1 MPNRSGDAKVIVM
14 NLKLYVAALAVG
26 AACVVGCGEEEGEPV
41 GVAQAEPARAE
52 APPSAPATSPSA
64 PSSAPAAGEAGGPW
78 KVPAGWRQDA
88 RQRPMRFATFLIGEG
103 DAAVEVA
110 VSQFPGDV
118 GGLLA
123 NVNRWRGQVGLAPVT
138 EAELPSI
145 VQPFENPGFKGVTMR
160 LNGPTQHMLAAAIT
174 EEKAD

>member
-1 MPNRSGDAKVIVM
+1 MPKRWGDVKVNKM
-14 NLKLYVAALAVG
+14 NTKLLLAGIAVG
-26 AACVVGCGEEEGEPV
+26 AAAMMTGSGCGDEEV
-41 GVAQAEPARAE
+41 STVAVAQAEPARAE
-52 APPSAPATSPSA
+52 AAPAPALPSPATSPSSPSTAAA
-64 PSSAPAAGEAGGPW
+64 PSEPGGPW

-145 VQPFENPGFKGVTMR
+145 VQPFENP
-160 LNGPTQHMLAAAIT
+160 
-174 EEKAD
+174 